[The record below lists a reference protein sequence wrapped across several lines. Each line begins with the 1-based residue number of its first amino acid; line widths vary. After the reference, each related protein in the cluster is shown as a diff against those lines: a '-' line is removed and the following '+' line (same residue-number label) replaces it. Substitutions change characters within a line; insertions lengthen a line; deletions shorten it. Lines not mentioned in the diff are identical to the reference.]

1 MLNFERWRLG
11 RNRPSSF
18 YMKIRSILS
27 VKEFKMSHRKSI
39 LYHLHILDPEL
50 DNSISDDDFG

>member
-1 MLNFERWRLG
+1 MLNMGIWRLG

-18 YMKIRSILS
+18 YLKIRHMLSI
-27 VKEFKMSHRKSI
+27 KESKMSHRKSI
-39 LYHLHILDPEL
+39 LYHLHILDPES